1 MEFCELTEEEFR
13 KFSEKHEY
21 ESFFQTVETA
31 KLRESYGATIYYLG
45 VKKDKKIVAAGMFTL
60 TPCMFKKNRFY
71 SPQGLL
77 VDYHDYELL
86 KFFVDNL
93 KVYAKKLNS
102 MFIKIDP
109 NVIYRVRDVNGDL
122 YPDDKPDDL
131 SINNLKKV
139 GFKHFGF
146 TKDYRFTQ
154 SRWNYRLTLDV
165 PYEELK
171 KKFSKSTRKNIDNM
185 YAKGVGIRRGNS
197 DDLEILTELLKNTAE
212 RKHFSY
218 RSLDYHT
225 RMYKYFG
232 DLMHIYIAHVDFN
245 KYLENTKEQL
255 VKEEEN
261 KKIIEE
267 KMKVDMVGDKLR
279 NQLETANRLI
289 EKLTK
294 QVEEAKDYIAKYPD
308 GKDIGG
314 LLAIKSGKEYVTLT
328 SGILPEFK
336 SFMPKYIMY
345 NEHILDAY
353 KFGFKY
359 VNFYGIS
366 GRFDKNAPIYGVY
379 EFKKGFN
386 GEVIELIG
394 EFTLKLSVLYPIYN
408 MFRHLKITYR
418 KIIKR

>member
-1 MEFCELTEEEFR
+1 MKFQELTEEEFR
-13 KFSEKHEY
+13 KFSESHEY

-31 KLRESYGATIYYLG
+31 KLRESYGAKIYYLG
-45 VKKDKKIVAAGMFTL
+45 VKEKEKVVAASMFTI
-60 TPCMFKKNRFY
+60 TSCMFGKFRFY
-71 SPQGLL
+71 APQGLL
-77 VDYHDYELL
+77 VDYHNYELL
-86 KFFVDNL
+86 EFFVNNL
-93 KVYAKKLNS
+93 KEYAKKLNA

-109 NVIYRVRDVNGDL
+109 NVIYRVRDVNGNI

-131 SINNLKKV
+131 SIDNLKKL

-146 TKDYRFTQ
+146 TTDYRFTQ
-154 SRWNYRLTLDV
+154 SRWNYRLALDM

-171 KKFSKSTRKNIDNM
+171 KHFSKSTRKNIDNM
-185 YAKGVGIRRGNS
+185 YKKGVGIRRGGK
-197 DDLEILTELLKNTAE
+197 DDLEIMTELLKSTAE
-212 RKHFSY
+212 RKNFAY
-218 RSLDYHT
+218 RDLEYYT

-232 DLMHIYIAHVDFN
+232 DLMHIYIAHVDFK
-245 KYLENTKEQL
+245 KYLENSKEQL
-255 VKEEEN
+255 KIEQEKN
-261 KKIIEE
+261 KTIKQ
-267 KMKVDMVGDKLR
+267 KMEVDMVGDKLK
-279 NQLETANRLI
+279 NQLETSNHLI
-289 EKLTK
+289 DKLK
-294 QVEEAKDYIAKYPD
+294 RQVEEAKDYLKEYPD

-314 LLAIKSGKEYVTLT
+314 LLSIKSGKEYITLT
-328 SGILPEFK
+328 SGILPDFK

-366 GRFDKNAPIYGVY
+366 GNFDKNDPIYGVY

-386 GEVIELIG
+386 GEVIELLG
-394 EFTLKLSVLYPIYN
+394 EFTLPTSNLYHIYN

>member
-1 MEFCELTEEEFR
+1 MIFCNLTEDEFR
-13 KFSEKHEY
+13 EFATPHEQ

-31 KLRESYGATIYYLG
+31 HLRESYGAKIHYLG
-45 VKKDKKIVAAGMFTL
+45 VKKDKKIVAAGMFTE
-60 TPCMFKKNRFY
+60 TPCMFHKKRFY
-71 SPQGLL
+71 APQGILI
-77 VDYHDYELL
+77 DYHDYELL
-86 KFFVDNL
+86 EFFVKNL
-93 KVYAKKLNS
+93 KDYAKKLNS
-102 MFIKIDP
+102 LFIKIDP

-122 YPDDKPDDL
+122 YPDDNPDDL

-154 SRWNYRLTLDV
+154 SRWNYRLTLDK
-165 PYEELK
+165 PYDELK
-171 KKFSKSTRKNIDNM
+171 KNFSKSTRKNIDNM
-185 YAKGVGIRRGNS
+185 YLKGVGIRRGDSN
-197 DDLEILTELLKNTAE
+197 DLEILTELLKNTAE

-245 KYLENTKEQL
+245 KYLENTKIQL
-255 VKEEEN
+255 EKEKEN
-261 KKIIEE
+261 NKVILD
-267 KMKVDMVGDKLR
+267 KMTKDMVGDKLR
-279 NQLETANRLI
+279 NQLETSNRLI
-289 EKLTK
+289 EKLTN
-294 QVEEAKDYIAKYPD
+294 QVGEAEDYIKKYPD

-394 EFTLKLSVLYPIYN
+394 EFTLKLSNLYYIYN